1 VRQVRLEED
10 GLVHDPSKARASGSA
25 QNDLMVAWDDARR
38 DAAGPQWDRL
48 WSQVPTRVPG
58 YLCVLAV

>member
-1 VRQVRLEED
+1 M
-10 GLVHDPSKARASGSA
+10 HDPSKARASGSA
-25 QNDLMVAWDDARR
+25 QSDLMVAWDAARR

-58 YLCVLAV
+58 YLCVYTVW